1 MVNVVPV
8 DCTKLSA
15 NPRLSWVPTPTT
27 VSLSELFRA
36 NCSTPG
42 ASRRQ
47 MVQWGA
53 QNQRTRGWSAG
64 AKLARFTVAPVATS
78 TNSTDGRSDAGAG
91 AAVSVAISGAGARV
105 AGASVE
111 TGTPMGAA
119 SGPSLLSAQ
128 AAAPRAKQEA
138 RARTLIFDFMVAL
151 TSGCSSTRH
160 LVQDPAMRWA
170 GPLVDFLA
178 EPVEDDDPV
187 LASDSQSVPGG
198 TGRIPEHQ
206 ERISRSSDS
215 NEVLGLTQ
223 VVSGTHTDHGE
234 LVSVV
239 SSELLEAGGFPA
251 AGGSMGGPEPQHD
264 GPVRGGEA
272 GQVDGGPGGHVH
284 HLHRRQ
290 V

>member
-15 NPRLSWVPTPTT
+15 NPRLSWAPTPTT
-27 VSLSELFRA
+27 VSLSVLFRA

-78 TNSTDGRSDAGAG
+78 TNSTEGRSDVGAG
-91 AAVSVAISGAGARV
+91 AAVSVVGSGAGARV

-111 TGTPMGAA
+111 TGAPVGAA
-119 SGPSLLSAQ
+119 SGLSLLSAQ
-128 AAAPRAKQEA
+128 AAAPRAKQAA

-151 TSGCSSTRH
+151 PSGCSNAGH
-160 LVQDPAMRWA
+160 LVQDPAVRRA
-170 GPLVDFLA
+170 GPLVDFLS
-178 EPVEDDDPV
+178 EPVEDDHTV
-187 LASDSQSVPGG
+187 LAGDSKPVPGS
-198 TGRIPEHQ
+198 TGRIPEHL
-206 ERISRSSDS
+206 ERTPGSSS
-215 NEVLGLTQ
+215 LNEVFGLTQ
-223 VVSGTHTDHGE
+223 IVSGAHPDHGE
-234 LVSVV
+234 FVGVV
-239 SSELLEAGGFPA
+239 SSQLLEAGGFPA

-264 GPVRGGEA
+264 GPVRWGEA

-284 HLHRRQ
+284 HLH
-290 V
+290 